1 MRVALKVAKDSQCN
15 ALKSARIQALLRT
28 RPISNGAWSVY
39 AESKREGRLDLGLAI
54 AKKFVKRA
62 VDRNRLK
69 RAARELARNKTPSN
83 FAELVIRLKQPVGRS
98 TRARLRNLEYQQLK
112 TQLQGLVS

>member
-1 MRVALKVAKDSQCN
+1 MRVAPKVVKDSQCN
-15 ALKSARIQALLRT
+15 ELKSARIQALLRT
-28 RPISNGAWSVY
+28 RPTSSGAWAIY
-39 AESKREGRLDLGLAI
+39 AESTNGGQSDFGLAI

-69 RAARELARNKTPSN
+69 RAARELARNKTPLN
-83 FAELVIRLKQPVGRS
+83 LVELVIRLKQPVGRS
-98 TRARLRNLEYQQLK
+98 TRGRLRNTEYQELR